1 MLRKRR
7 TASFL
12 GGKNVFSNH
21 LFSIQAANLQ
31 LLRVA
36 QLPAALTILY
46 ISVSF
51 NLK

>member
-1 MLRKRR
+1 MLRKKR

-12 GGKNVFSNH
+12 EGKSAFSNH

-31 LLRVA
+31 LHRVV
-36 QLPAALTILY
+36 QLPAALSILY

-51 NLK
+51 NLE